1 MKINN
6 ENGVKGIFLVIFC
19 ISIFLFTRSNGY
31 NILPFSNNIM
41 LYLYSVIGSIVILYL
56 STSRI
61 KLKAIDILCLVYFIY
76 NLLWLLVTSKTK
88 NIETIYLFFF
98 LAMLYINIRNISS
111 IYYKYILYSFPFI
124 VISHFIYYICWE
136 NPYYFLYEHKGVF
149 TGFLHNSGLWGEFVA
164 MTLICN
170 IGLIHLNKKS
180 KKTSTLLIFVS
191 FIVSFMLYESDSR
204 ASWLSFA
211 IGILTFFSPLIIKHL
226 PKSIIIRTGSLLIL
240 ICLCTYLIS
249 GLYSYK
255 KDSADGRILIWKISL
270 EMVKDKPILGYGFDG
285 FRKNYMN
292 YQAAYL
298 QEKQLPETINNLA
311 DDNHHAFNEFLRI
324 IIEQGIIGVIILFIF
339 LTTIGYTIYK
349 YKLYIDTVSRTI
361 ISCLT
366 ALLFFSFFSY
376 PLSTFHINALIVILL
391 AGLACSSQDTPIW
404 KLQIRSISLIIPY
417 SIIFFISSVYLF
429 SYSKANSDWLNTL
442 KGVYTNDNILEEAR
456 KKLSGN
462 PYFLSTYGKYL
473 NKKKRYS
480 KAASILSQS
489 IKEYPSYYT
498 VMELGISYKAQKKYT
513 EAMHCF
519 VKAMHMIPHKIKPL
533 YFMMELYYDQK
544 NYKSAIQ
551 LSNRILCKQP
561 KIRSSELNIILKRT
575 ILLQEKMNA
584 RYTNIN

>member
-429 SYSKANSDWLNTL
+429 SYSKANSDSLNTL

-519 VKAMHMIPHKIKPL
+519 YKAMHMIPHKIKPL

-544 NYKSAIQ
+544 DYKSAIQ

>member
-31 NILPFSNNIM
+31 NILPFSNM

-519 VKAMHMIPHKIKPL
+519 YKAMHMIPHKIKPL

-544 NYKSAIQ
+544 DYKSAIQ

>member
-429 SYSKANSDWLNTL
+429 PYSKANSDWLNTL

-519 VKAMHMIPHKIKPL
+519 YKAMHMIPHKIKPL

-544 NYKSAIQ
+544 DYKSAIQ

>member
-519 VKAMHMIPHKIKPL
+519 YKAMHMIPHKIKPL

-544 NYKSAIQ
+544 DYKSAIQ

-575 ILLQEKMNA
+575 ILLQ
-584 RYTNIN
+584 

>member
-1 MKINN
+1 
-6 ENGVKGIFLVIFC
+6 
-19 ISIFLFTRSNGY
+19 
-31 NILPFSNNIM
+31 
-41 LYLYSVIGSIVILYL
+41 
-56 STSRI
+56 
-61 KLKAIDILCLVYFIY
+61 
-76 NLLWLLVTSKTK
+76 
-88 NIETIYLFFF
+88 
-98 LAMLYINIRNISS
+98 MLYINIRNISS

-298 QEKQLPETINNLA
+298 QEKQLPK
-311 DDNHHAFNEFLRI
+311 
-324 IIEQGIIGVIILFIF
+324 QSIILQM
-339 LTTIGYTIYK
+339 TITMH
-349 YKLYIDTVSRTI
+349 LM
-361 ISCLT
+361 
-366 ALLFFSFFSY
+366 SF
-376 PLSTFHINALIVILL
+376 
-391 AGLACSSQDTPIW
+391 
-404 KLQIRSISLIIPY
+404 
-417 SIIFFISSVYLF
+417 
-429 SYSKANSDWLNTL
+429 
-442 KGVYTNDNILEEAR
+442 
-456 KKLSGN
+456 
-462 PYFLSTYGKYL
+462 
-473 NKKKRYS
+473 
-480 KAASILSQS
+480 
-489 IKEYPSYYT
+489 
-498 VMELGISYKAQKKYT
+498 
-513 EAMHCF
+513 
-519 VKAMHMIPHKIKPL
+519 
-533 YFMMELYYDQK
+533 
-544 NYKSAIQ
+544 
-551 LSNRILCKQP
+551 
-561 KIRSSELNIILKRT
+561 
-575 ILLQEKMNA
+575 
-584 RYTNIN
+584 

>member
-204 ASWLSFA
+204 ASFFRHRDTDFLFTSHHQAFA
-211 IGILTFFSPLIIKHL
+211 KINYYPNRKLI
-226 PKSIIIRTGSLLIL
+226 
-240 ICLCTYLIS
+240 
-249 GLYSYK
+249 
-255 KDSADGRILIWKISL
+255 
-270 EMVKDKPILGYGFDG
+270 
-285 FRKNYMN
+285 
-292 YQAAYL
+292 
-298 QEKQLPETINNLA
+298 
-311 DDNHHAFNEFLRI
+311 
-324 IIEQGIIGVIILFIF
+324 
-339 LTTIGYTIYK
+339 
-349 YKLYIDTVSRTI
+349 
-361 ISCLT
+361 
-366 ALLFFSFFSY
+366 
-376 PLSTFHINALIVILL
+376 
-391 AGLACSSQDTPIW
+391 
-404 KLQIRSISLIIPY
+404 
-417 SIIFFISSVYLF
+417 
-429 SYSKANSDWLNTL
+429 
-442 KGVYTNDNILEEAR
+442 
-456 KKLSGN
+456 
-462 PYFLSTYGKYL
+462 
-473 NKKKRYS
+473 
-480 KAASILSQS
+480 
-489 IKEYPSYYT
+489 
-498 VMELGISYKAQKKYT
+498 
-513 EAMHCF
+513 
-519 VKAMHMIPHKIKPL
+519 
-533 YFMMELYYDQK
+533 
-544 NYKSAIQ
+544 
-551 LSNRILCKQP
+551 
-561 KIRSSELNIILKRT
+561 
-575 ILLQEKMNA
+575 
-584 RYTNIN
+584 NINLSLHLSYIRVVFIQKRFCRWKNSNLENFIRNGER

>member
-519 VKAMHMIPHKIKPL
+519 YKAMHMIPHKIKPL

-544 NYKSAIQ
+544 DYKSAIQ

-561 KIRSSELNIILKRT
+561 KIRSSELNSG
-575 ILLQEKMNA
+575 
-584 RYTNIN
+584 